1 MIARGWRPVIIC
13 YFISLIV
20 RVLLGCT
27 RGGRWSRAGVLS
39 MGVALDV
46 FCASEEGNALGCAL

>member
-46 FCASEEGNALGCAL
+46 FCAR